1 MEGASEFAAGL
12 RVRFASDPPDGRGN
26 GYIAFVTLDVGGAS
40 QIVLRPTT

>member
-12 RVRFASDPPDGRGN
+12 RVRSVSDTPDEGN
-26 GYIAFVTLDVGGAS
+26 GYIAFAMLDVGGAS

>member
-12 RVRFASDPPDGRGN
+12 RVRSVTDTPDGGGN
-26 GYIAFVTLDVGGAS
+26 GYIAFVMLDVGGAS